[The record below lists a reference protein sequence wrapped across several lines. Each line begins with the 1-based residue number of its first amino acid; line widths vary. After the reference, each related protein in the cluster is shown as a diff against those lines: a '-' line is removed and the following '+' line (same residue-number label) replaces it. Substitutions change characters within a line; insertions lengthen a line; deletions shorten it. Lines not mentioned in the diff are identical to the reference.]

1 MKMLRY
7 RSIFLLGSLMLLLL
21 PSSAGAQSE
30 PVPDAD
36 ITVIHFEALKYP
48 RIAWQTRVHGL
59 VVIRA
64 KLDKEGK
71 VVDAEAISG
80 SQILIPDSLENIKKW
95 HFQPNKQRAV
105 VIVYDFR
112 ILAADCAET
121 NQQFFT
127 FERPNLVTVSAC
139 GITVQTSRN

>member
-1 MKMLRY
+1 MRTFRNAL
-7 RSIFLLGSLMLLLL
+7 LLGSFLLFL
-21 PSSAGAQSE
+21 SASRAAAQGE
-30 PVPDAD
+30 PVHDAD
-36 ITVIHFEALKYP
+36 INVIHFEPLNYP
-48 RIAWQTRVHGL
+48 PLAWQTRIRGL
-59 VVIRA
+59 VVVRA

-80 SQILIPDSLENIKKW
+80 HPVLIQEALKNIKKW
-95 HFQPNKQRAV
+95 SFQPNKRAAV

-112 ILAADCAET
+112 ILSVACAED

-139 GITVQTSRN
+139 GGMQVEFSAR